1 MTGKERYIKRVRLRV
16 LLTERD
22 LRGGERES
30 VADNQPEALD
40 WGKSGCRENGR
51 SCQKRSQGG
60 QGPVMCPGVGHSRG
74 S

>member
-1 MTGKERYIKRVRLRV
+1 
-16 LLTERD
+16 
-22 LRGGERES
+22 